1 MKIWKS
7 SLKVRSYELDSFGHV
22 NNGSFVHYLEKARGD
37 YLQQAG
43 MHFDDFRNWKKY
55 PVIAGISIDYERPAF
70 FGDLLQINAVVQ
82 RLGRSSITLDY
93 EILKEDGS
101 RCAKARTVM
110 VFVDENGKSTDLPEK
125 MRSAFGEKNSQ

>member
-22 NNGSFVHYLEKARGD
+22 NNGRFANYLEKARGD

-43 MHFDDFRNWKKY
+43 MYFDDFHRWKKY
-55 PVIAGISIDYERPAF
+55 PVIARVSIDYEAPAF
-70 FGDLLQINAVVQ
+70 FGEELQILARVS

-93 EILKEDGS
+93 EIKKADGS
-101 RCAKARTVM
+101 LCAKAQSVM
-110 VFVDENGKSTDLPEK
+110 VFVDETGSSVLMPDK
-125 MRSAFGEKNSQ
+125 MREAFQE

>member
-22 NNGSFVHYLEKARGD
+22 NNGSFSNYLEKARGD

-43 MHFDDFRNWKKY
+43 MHFDDFHRWKKY
-55 PVIAGISIDYERPAF
+55 PVIAKLCIDYEIPAF
-70 FGDLLQINAVVQ
+70 FGEELHILATVG

-93 EILKEDGS
+93 EIKKADGS
-101 RCAKARTVM
+101 RCAKAQTVM
-110 VFVDENGKSTDLPEK
+110 VFVDETGKSVPMPDK
-125 MRSAFGEKNSQ
+125 MRQAFQG